1 VLGISSLAFHMDG
14 LEFYGHLSFMKSG
27 LWYSDRLTT
36 VSPTYA
42 RQIQTEEY
50 GCGMAGVLR
59 KRRNVLSGILNGV
72 EDRLWSPESDPLLP
86 ARYSAT

>member
-1 VLGISSLAFHMDG
+1 LTHTVQIRRARHRRDGRLWHADG
-14 LEFYGHLSFMKSG
+14 LEFYGRLSFMKSG

-42 RQIQTEEY
+42 SQVQTEEY

-59 KRRNVLSGILNGV
+59 HRS
-72 EDRLWSPESDPLLP
+72 
-86 ARYSAT
+86 